1 MTGLTVLVA
10 MRPAI
15 TSAQPSTAS
24 AQPSTASAQPS
35 TATAQPST
43 ANADQRALAATAT
56 DVAAIRAA
64 RERSNRAI
72 ASHDLA
78 GVVAEMMPDVY
89 VVSSAGLQMSGRALN
104 RARFADQFVG
114 KPDIVYRRTPDSVA
128 VFARWGMAA
137 EYGRWIGSW
146 TDPDGKVRIGGS
158 YFAKWQKTGAT
169 WRIQAETY
177 VPLNCDGGA
186 YCRTRPNIPGLGA
199 DSGVRGR

>member
-1 MTGLTVLVA
+1 MTGLTVLAA
-10 MRPAI
+10 MRPA
-15 TSAQPSTAS
+15 
-24 AQPSTASAQPS
+24 

-43 ANADQRALAATAT
+43 ANADHRALAATTT

-89 VVSSAGLQMSGRALN
+89 VVSSAGLQISGRALN
-104 RARFADQFVG
+104 RARFADQFAG

-186 YCRTRPNIPGLGA
+186 YCRTIPTIPGLGA

>member
-1 MTGLTVLVA
+1 MTGLTVLAA

-15 TSAQPSTAS
+15 ASAQPNTANAQPSTAS
-24 AQPSTASAQPS
+24 AQPSTA
-35 TATAQPST
+35 
-43 ANADQRALAATAT
+43 NADQRPLAATTT

-89 VVSSAGLQMSGRALN
+89 VVSSAGLQISGRALN

-186 YCRTRPNIPGLGA
+186 YCRTIPTIPGLGA

>member
-1 MTGLTVLVA
+1 MTGLTVLAA

-15 TSAQPSTAS
+15 ASAQPNTANAQPSTAS
-24 AQPSTASAQPS
+24 AQPST
-35 TATAQPST
+35 T
-43 ANADQRALAATAT
+43 NADQRALAATTT

-89 VVSSAGLQMSGRALN
+89 VVSSAGLQISGRALN
-104 RARFADQFVG
+104 RARFADQFAG

>member
-1 MTGLTVLVA
+1 MTGLTVLAA

-15 TSAQPSTAS
+15 
-24 AQPSTASAQPS
+24 ASAQPS

-43 ANADQRALAATAT
+43 ANADHRPLAATTT

-72 ASHDLA
+72 SSHDVA

-89 VVSSAGLQMSGRALN
+89 VVSSAGPQMAGRAIN
-104 RARFADQFVG
+104 RARFADQFAA

-137 EYGRWIGSW
+137 EYGRWIGTW

>member
-1 MTGLTVLVA
+1 MTGLTVLAA

-15 TSAQPSTAS
+15 ATAQPSTAS
-24 AQPSTASAQPS
+24 AQPNTASAQPS
-35 TATAQPST
+35 TT
-43 ANADQRALAATAT
+43 NADQRALAATTT

-89 VVSSAGLQMSGRALN
+89 VVSSAGLQISGRALN
-104 RARFADQFVG
+104 RARFADQFAG

>member
-1 MTGLTVLVA
+1 MTGLTVLAA

-15 TSAQPSTAS
+15 ATAQPSTAS
-24 AQPSTASAQPS
+24 AQPN
-35 TATAQPST
+35 TATAQRST
-43 ANADQRALAATAT
+43 ANADQRPLATTTT

-89 VVSSAGLQMSGRALN
+89 VVSSAGLQISGRALN
-104 RARFADQFVG
+104 RARFADQFAG

>member
-1 MTGLTVLVA
+1 MTGLTVLAA

-15 TSAQPSTAS
+15 ASAQPNTANAQPSTAS
-24 AQPSTASAQPS
+24 AQPSTA
-35 TATAQPST
+35 
-43 ANADQRALAATAT
+43 NADQRPLAATTT

-72 ASHDLA
+72 ASHDVA

-104 RARFADQFVG
+104 RARFADQFAG